1 MAEKSKRDIV
11 KETIENGDATMD
23 TLIEAADCKY
33 ESVMSIFSMLRLMGH
48 CPVKDV
54 PHSEDAETMTYR
66 LVDHE
71 TWERLKEERAANSKS
86 TARKVT
92 PEERLDKAEKRL
104 ERTEKA
110 MNSAKE
116 RAEKY
121 EDEVYQLRAQ
131 KAEIEFK
138 LAGYELAEAQTE
150 AA

>member
-138 LAGYELAEAQTE
+138 LAEYELAEAQAE